1 MSRDPRRTAAEH
13 DHPEWTG
20 PVRTYVI
27 ASLPRTGSTMLARSL
42 EAAEA
47 GVPAEYLN
55 PLVRRELAD
64 RWGRLALPDYLERVR
79 ATRTVSGHFGLK
91 VHFNHFEPM
100 RTNQTTLDWIGD
112 ATWIS
117 LTRLDQI
124 SQAVSLDLA
133 RRTGRWW
140 AGPRRRLA
148 VYDAAAV
155 TNRFDEIRSQEVG
168 WERFYLDHQI
178 EPLRITTE
186 NLFER
191 PHETIG
197 AVLQALGMDGDPE
210 VVTRPSNDPRTE
222 RWARRY
228 RRQHV

>member
-1 MSRDPRRTAAEH
+1 MSSDPRRTGAEQ
-13 DHPEWTG
+13 DHPTWSG
-20 PVRTYVI
+20 PVRSYVI

-42 EAAEA
+42 EAAGM

-64 RWGRLALPDYLERVR
+64 RWGQLALSDYLERVR
-79 ATRTVSGHFGLK
+79 AIRTVGGYFGVK
-91 VHFNHFEPM
+91 VHFNHFEPL
-100 RTNQTTLDWIGD
+100 RSNQPTLDWIGD

-117 LTRLDQI
+117 LTRLDRI

-140 AGPRRRLA
+140 AGSRRRFA
-148 VYDAAAV
+148 TYDPTAI
-155 TNRFDEIRSQEVG
+155 TNRFDEIRKQETG
-168 WERFYLDHQI
+168 WERFYLDHEI

-186 NLFER
+186 NLFEQ

-197 AVLQALGMDGDPE
+197 AVLTALGAGGEPQ

-228 RRQHV
+228 RKQHT